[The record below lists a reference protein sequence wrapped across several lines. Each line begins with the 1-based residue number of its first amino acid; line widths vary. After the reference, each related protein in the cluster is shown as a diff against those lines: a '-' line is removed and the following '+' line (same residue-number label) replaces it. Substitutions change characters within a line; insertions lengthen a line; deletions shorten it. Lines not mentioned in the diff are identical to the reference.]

1 MFIVDRI
8 LLYTSL
14 VITSF
19 TIPIY
24 AVVVNTILSTRYK
37 CSFER
42 TFFAIVAVG
51 GISDTISLS
60 ANVVYILII
69 LDCIHIPDVKL
80 CAQIFTGISWSSRAS
95 TNLTDLLISL
105 HRVTAVLALHKHA
118 KIFTK
123 KVVQFILVALVLII
137 LSAFILGTLADSSW
151 VKGTG
156 SGPGRYIQ
164 PSNFTDHKQPLLG
177 AQSVFAIVIVI
188 NYALLLITFRRELQ
202 KLKSTISSSMTAKHK
217 KQSRMVLTKV
227 AVTVCS
233 LEILF
238 LAYSLVSTY
247 ITIPF
252 ESNVAIYVFLSTII
266 VGSPSYSL
274 LAFSSTLQIRI
285 VERLRKLKPIR
296 VDVISIQ
303 TIDANDRD

>member
-1 MFIVDRI
+1 M
-8 LLYTSL
+8 
-14 VITSF
+14 
-19 TIPIY
+19 
-24 AVVVNTILSTRYK
+24 
-37 CSFER
+37 
-42 TFFAIVAVG
+42 
-51 GISDTISLS
+51 
-60 ANVVYILII
+60 
-69 LDCIHIPDVKL
+69 
-80 CAQIFTGISWSSRAS
+80 QIFTGISWSSRAS

-118 KIFTK
+118 
-123 KVVQFILVALVLII
+123 
-137 LSAFILGTLADSSW
+137 
-151 VKGTG
+151 
-156 SGPGRYIQ
+156 
-164 PSNFTDHKQPLLG
+164 
-177 AQSVFAIVIVI
+177 
-188 NYALLLITFRRELQ
+188 
-202 KLKSTISSSMTAKHK
+202 KSTISSSMTAKHK

-296 VDVISIQ
+296 VDCSCQLIIFV
-303 TIDANDRD
+303 NF